1 MKNQIAGMMRQ
12 AQKMQEEMKKIQ
24 EELEKT
30 EVAGESASGK
40 VKVTT
45 NCRNN
50 LKSITID
57 PSLISNDPDDIE
69 TLEDL
74 VLLAVNDAIGKAEAL
89 SNEKMSK
96 VTSGLPIPP
105 GLKPF

>member
-24 EELEKT
+24 EQLDKI
-30 EVAGESASGK
+30 EVEGESASGK
-40 VKVTT
+40 IKVIA
-45 NCRNN
+45 NCKNR
-50 LKSITID
+50 LKLVTID
-57 PSLISNDPDDIE
+57 PSLIDNNSDDIE
-69 TLEDL
+69 TLQDL
-74 VLLAVNDAIGKAEAL
+74 ILLAVNDAIEKAETL
-89 SNEKMSK
+89 SKEKMSR

>member
-24 EELEKT
+24 EQLEKT
-30 EVAGESASGK
+30 EVTGESASGK
-40 VKVTT
+40 VSVIT

-50 LKSITID
+50 IKSINID

-74 VLLAVNDAIGKAEAL
+74 ILLAVNNAIGKAESL
-89 SNEKMSK
+89 SSEKMSK

>member
-12 AQKMQEEMKKIQ
+12 AQKMQEEMKKVQ
-24 EELEKT
+24 EQLDKT
-30 EVAGESASGK
+30 EVTGESASGK
-40 VKVTT
+40 VKVIT

-50 LKSITID
+50 VKSITID
-57 PSLISNDPDDIE
+57 PALISTDSDDIE

-74 VLLAVNDAIGKAEAL
+74 VLLAVNDALGKAEAL
-89 SNEKMSK
+89 SSEKMSK

>member
-1 MKNQIAGMMRQ
+1 MMRQ

-24 EELEKT
+24 EQLENT

-40 VKVTT
+40 IKVIT

-50 LKSITID
+50 IKSVNID
-57 PSLISNDPDDIE
+57 PLLITNDPEDLE
-69 TLEDL
+69 TLQDL
-74 VLLAVNDAIGKAEAL
+74 ILLAVNDALKKAEAL
-89 SNEKMSK
+89 SNEKMSR
-96 VTSGLPIPP
+96 VTSGLPLPP

>member
-24 EELEKT
+24 EQLEKT
-30 EVAGESASGK
+30 EVTGESASGK
-40 VKVTT
+40 VSVIT

-50 LKSITID
+50 IKSITID

-74 VLLAVNDAIGKAEAL
+74 ILLAVNNAIGKAESL
-89 SNEKMSK
+89 SSEKMSK

>member
-1 MKNQIAGMMRQ
+1 MMRQ

-24 EELEKT
+24 EQLEKT
-30 EVAGESASGK
+30 EVTGESASGK
-40 VKVTT
+40 VSVIT

-50 LKSITID
+50 IKSITID

-74 VLLAVNDAIGKAEAL
+74 ILLAVNNAIGKAESL
-89 SNEKMSK
+89 SSEKMSK

>member
-24 EELEKT
+24 EELSKT
-30 EVAGESASGK
+30 EVMGESASGK
-40 VKVTT
+40 IKVVA

-50 LKSITID
+50 INSVTID
-57 PSLISNDPDDIE
+57 PLLISNDPQDLE
-69 TLEDL
+69 TLQDL
-74 VLLAVNDAIGKAEAL
+74 ILLAVNDAIKKAEAL
-89 SNEKMSK
+89 SNEKMSR